1 MNSGADLKAILGRR
15 ARKRNELIPIL
26 HDVQQRLGYITP
38 EAVDAAAEYLDLSPA
53 EVYGAVTFYKAFS
66 LKPRGRNH
74 VTVCKGTAC
83 QVRGGRNV
91 IEEIERRLGIGP
103 GGLKDDGQWSFE
115 TVNCLGCC
123 SIGPVVVVN
132 DEYHG
137 HVTVNSVGRILD
149 GRGAKKK
156 KNEQPG

>member
-1 MNSGADLKAILGRR
+1 MNSGADLKSILRR
-15 ARKRNELIPIL
+15 HGRKRDELIPIL

-38 EAVDAAAEYLDLSPA
+38 EAVDAAAEFLDLSPA

-74 VTVCKGTAC
+74 VTACKGTAC
-83 QVRGGRNV
+83 QVRGGRSV

-115 TVNCLGCC
+115 AVNCLGCC

-132 DEYHG
+132 GKYHG
-137 HVTVNSVGRILD
+137 HVTVSAVGRIL
-149 GRGAKKK
+149 GGGTAKKK
-156 KNEQPG
+156 NAQPD